1 MNPRSAKLI
10 VVTLCVFMFAGYLSH
25 QGSALGQGKDVTIS
39 NDDQTTT
46 IDCNGSEI
54 AVSGDDNK
62 ITLKGECRKLT
73 VSGDDNT
80 ISAMMVNELTV
91 SGDDN
96 NIRLETVARIST
108 SGDDNN
114 ITWKAGVGGNPPDI
128 SNGGDDNKVKQAGN

>member
-1 MNPRSAKLI
+1 
-10 VVTLCVFMFAGYLSH
+10 MFAGYLSH
-25 QGSALGQGKDVTIS
+25 KGSALGQGKDVTIS
-39 NDDQTTT
+39 EDDQTTT
-46 IDCNGSEI
+46 LDCNGSDI

-80 ISAMMVNELTV
+80 INAMMVTELTV

-96 NIRLETVARIST
+96 NIKVETVARISA

-114 ITWKAGVGGNPPDI
+114 ITWKAGVGGKPPDI
-128 SNGGDDNKVKQAGN
+128 SSGETTTKLSRETSFLS